1 MKAVSIKQPGGVEQ
15 MEIQERDKPIPK
27 VGELLVEVHAAA
39 LNRTDIVTRSNPNLA
54 EPYPVLG
61 VEIAGV
67 VVENRGNGEK
77 YKTGTRVA
85 GLVNH
90 GGYAEYA
97 VLPANRAIL
106 LPENMSFEQGAAI
119 PEVFLTAYQ
128 TLYWLG
134 ELKTTETVLIHA
146 GASGVGTAAIQMAK
160 HLTQARVIAT
170 AGSAEK
176 LAVCQTLGADKT
188 INYKEENF
196 AEEVLDYTDQAGV
209 DVILDFIG
217 ASYWENNLKSIKTD
231 GRWVLIGTLGG
242 ATVKEV
248 DLSALLAKRI
258 TLKATLLTPRSDE
271 YKAELTQE
279 FLKIALPY
287 FKHDTIRPIV
297 DTTFQLEEVVQA
309 HQYMEANKNIG
320 KIILKVRT

>member
-39 LNRTDIVTRSNPNLA
+39 LNRTDIVTRSNPSLA

-196 AEEVLDYTDQAGV
+196 AEEVLNYTDQAGV

-248 DLSALLAKRI
+248 DLAALLAKRI

-297 DTTFQLEEVVQA
+297 DTTFQLEEVIQA

-320 KIILKVRT
+320 KIILKVRA

>member
-134 ELKTTETVLIHA
+134 ELKTAETVLIHA

-217 ASYWENNLKSIKTD
+217 ASYWKNNLKSIKTD

-248 DLSALLAKRI
+248 DLAALLAKRI

-320 KIILKVRT
+320 KIILKVRA

>member
-134 ELKTTETVLIHA
+134 ELKTAETVLIHA

-160 HLTQARVIAT
+160 RLTQARVIVT

>member
-39 LNRTDIVTRSNPNLA
+39 LNRTDIVTRSNPSLA

-77 YKTGTRVA
+77 YKTVTRVA

-217 ASYWENNLKSIKTD
+217 ASYWKNNLKSIKTD

-248 DLSALLAKRI
+248 DLAALLAKRI

-320 KIILKVRT
+320 KIILKVRA

>member
-39 LNRTDIVTRSNPNLA
+39 LNRTDIVTRSNPSLA

-160 HLTQARVIAT
+160 HLTRARVIAT

-217 ASYWENNLKSIKTD
+217 ASYWKNNLKSIKTD

-248 DLSALLAKRI
+248 DLAALLAKRI

-320 KIILKVRT
+320 KIILKVRA

>member
-39 LNRTDIVTRSNPNLA
+39 LNRTDIVTRSNPSLA

-67 VVENRGNGEK
+67 VVENHGNGEK

-160 HLTQARVIAT
+160 HLTQARVIVT

-248 DLSALLAKRI
+248 DLAALLAKRI

-320 KIILKVRT
+320 KIILKVRA

>member
-248 DLSALLAKRI
+248 DLAALLAKRI

-320 KIILKVRT
+320 KIILKVRA